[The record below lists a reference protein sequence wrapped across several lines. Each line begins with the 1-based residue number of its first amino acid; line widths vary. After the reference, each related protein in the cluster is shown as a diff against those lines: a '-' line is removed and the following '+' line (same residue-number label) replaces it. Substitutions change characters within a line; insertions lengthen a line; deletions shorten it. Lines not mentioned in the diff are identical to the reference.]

1 MIFKFEKIPGLR
13 GELHIDFRTHWV
25 IMAQRTWPLLSPVP
39 FYLYHFQIFDKIDS
53 FPKKCFIA
61 FMIKKGELHVF
72 EELSNLYLI
81 VLLIVTFLFFRV
93 LLQKIEPSWKNYWL
107 ELQNQAK
114 RKITNIQTAPDY
126 SSATAIMLVIFW
138 TERDFCIV
146 SDCRNKF
153 SNKVKNL

>member
-1 MIFKFEKIPGLR
+1 MNYISIFV
-13 GELHIDFRTHWV
+13 RTESSWRKEHD
-25 IMAQRTWPLLSPVP
+25 P
-39 FYLYHFQIFDKIDS
+39 FYPLFPSICIISKFSTKSIVFQ
-53 FPKKCFIA
+53 KKCFIA